1 MKSFKLNKNDI
12 SLKDIEDIISNIKLN
27 VTSWKTLENC
37 DPNKITKLS
46 AAWYTIDA
54 IPNLKKF
61 DKLEEINL
69 EYCTI
74 SQKDSIRN
82 INDTENLKRLTLSN
96 CNLEEI
102 PIDFSNL
109 KSIQQI
115 NLSGNY
121 ITSKELSKLETL
133 KDIKNLNI
141 ELRGNSIIDANSLL
155 KLDSSSRIDLRNN
168 VNLSQQS
175 KDKLKEKFGD
185 NVKF

>member
-1 MKSFKLNKNDI
+1 M
-12 SLKDIEDIISNIKLN
+12 KDIEDVISNIELN
-27 VTSWKTLENC
+27 VRNWSTLLNC
-37 DPNKITKLS
+37 DSSKITKLS
-46 AAWYTIDA
+46 ASWNTIES
-54 IPNLKKF
+54 IPELKKF
-61 DKLEEINL
+61 DKLEEIKISN
-69 EYCTI
+69 CTI
-74 SQKDSIRN
+74 NQKNSIKN
-82 INDTENLKRLTLSN
+82 ISDTINLKRLTLSN

-115 NLSGNY
+115 NLNGNY
-121 ITSKELSKLETL
+121 ITSKELSKLEAL

-141 ELRGNSIIDANSLL
+141 ELRENSIIDANSLL